1 MKRILTTTALAIALA
16 APAAADTDM
25 LRNVL
30 DDRFENVD
38 VSTLTDE
45 QVRALYAATAGED
58 STADVQGLVDSIVA
72 DSQYEMDEEAIMA
85 DPDEMARIGGSN
97 DLRDAV
103 QNMLDNREVEA
114 DVAALTDEQVS
125 ALYLELT
132 GGETDN
138 TELEAIIR

>member
-1 MKRILTTTALAIALA
+1 MKRIVTTTALAIAVA

-25 LRNVL
+25 LRNAL

-45 QVRALYAATAGED
+45 QVRALYAATAGTE
-58 STADVQGLVDSIVA
+58 SAAELQRSVDSIVA

-85 DPDEMARIGGSN
+85 DPDEMARMGGSN
-97 DLRDAV
+97 DIRNAV
-103 QNMLDNREVEA
+103 QNMLATREVEA
-114 DVAALTDEQVS
+114 DVATLTDAQVS

-132 GGETDN
+132 DSEPSN
-138 TELEAIIR
+138 TELEAIIQ

>member
-30 DDRFENVD
+30 ENRFEDVD

-58 STADVQGLVDSIVA
+58 SAADIQGRVDSIVA

-85 DPDEMARIGGSN
+85 DPDEMARMGGSN
-97 DLRDAV
+97 DLRNVVAD
-103 QNMLDNREVEA
+103 MLATREIDA
-114 DVAALTDEQVS
+114 DVATLTDEQVS

-132 GGETDN
+132 DSEPSN
-138 TELEAIIR
+138 TELEAIIQ